1 MVNNALMMPLARKVA
16 SLFSAQPL
24 PSLRFGDTRVC
35 DKTEAMLLCLQ
46 SPSKTCLDAVAGKD
60 AYKEDDG
67 HGGQWLW
74 HRRVFAR
81 CR

>member
-1 MVNNALMMPLARKVA
+1 MMPLVHKVA

-24 PSLRFGDTRVC
+24 PSLRFGDARVC
-35 DKTEAMLLCLQ
+35 DKTEAVLLCLQ
-46 SPSKTCLDAVAGKD
+46 SPSKTCLNAVAARN
-60 AYKEDDG
+60 AYKEGDG

-74 HRRVFAR
+74 HHRVFAR